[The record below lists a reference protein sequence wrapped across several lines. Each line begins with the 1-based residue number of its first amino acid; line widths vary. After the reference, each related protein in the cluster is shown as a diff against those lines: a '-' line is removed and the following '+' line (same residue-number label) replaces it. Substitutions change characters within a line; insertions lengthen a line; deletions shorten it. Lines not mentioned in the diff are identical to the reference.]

1 MKYFVVDAF
10 TDTVFRGNPAGVCL
24 LEHPLDHTLMQSIAA
39 ENNLAET
46 AFVSPAPDGGFDLRW
61 FTPTV
66 EVDLCGH
73 ATLASAF
80 VLRQVTSTVE
90 KFPQNRPKGP
100 ILSEFLDSERR
111 DATDGLFDV
120 RNGVQFHTKSGTLTV
135 TFDGDLYCMDFP
147 SRPPTPIQLAPE
159 YAAAVGCEVVEAH
172 LSRDLLLVAPDEAA
186 VRAATPDF
194 DALAALPLGFGVIL
208 TAVASTVPTEAD
220 GVATQ
225 QSECVAAEQAD
236 FVSRFFV
243 PKGGVDEDPVTG
255 SSHSTLIPFWASR
268 LGKSTL
274 VARQISTRGGTLYC
288 EQRGD
293 RVGIAGRAVLY
304 LSGEIHQNR

>member
-1 MKYFVVDAF
+1 MKYYVVDAF

-24 LEHPLDHTLMQSIAA
+24 LEHPLSDALMQSIAA

-46 AFVSPAPDGGFDLRW
+46 AFVSPSPDGGFNLRW

-73 ATLASAF
+73 ATLAGAF
-80 VLRQVTSTVE
+80 VLRH
-90 KFPQNRPKGP
+90 FG
-100 ILSEFLDSERR
+100 
-111 DATDGLFDV
+111 DGVGD
-120 RNGVQFHTKSGTLTV
+120 GVQFHTKSGLLTV

-147 SRPPTPIQLAPE
+147 SRPPEPVELAPE
-159 YAAAVGCEVVEAH
+159 YAAAVGCEVQEAH
-172 LSRDLLLVAPDEAA
+172 LSRDLLLVARDEEA

-208 TAVASTVPTEAD
+208 TAPGSKE
-220 GVATQ
+220 
-225 QSECVAAEQAD
+225 AD

-255 SSHSTLIPFWASR
+255 SSHSTLIPFWAAR
-268 LGKSTL
+268 LGKNAM
-274 VARQISTRGGTLYC
+274 VAQQISTRGGTLYC
-288 EQRGD
+288 EQKGD

-304 LSGEIHQNR
+304 LSGEIHFPEALVRLLARADSLPQPVGDWLDVKNGFERDQLTAIS